1 VDIYFPVDAKVVA
14 ALGDKV
20 YATHTIIA
28 TLPRH
33 A

>member
-1 VDIYFPVDAKVVA
+1 VDAKVVA

-20 YATHTIIA
+20 YAANTVIA